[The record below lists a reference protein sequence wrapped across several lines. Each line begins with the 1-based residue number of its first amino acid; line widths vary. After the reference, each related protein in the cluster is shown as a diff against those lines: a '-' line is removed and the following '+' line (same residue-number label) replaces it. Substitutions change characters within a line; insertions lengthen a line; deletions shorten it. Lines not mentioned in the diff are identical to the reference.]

1 MKKISLL
8 ITILIIFTLNLFS
21 QANYVFERDIFKL
34 IKKIE
39 TAKKFKIK
47 TINTYS
53 NYKDSLNKGKCKIME
68 SYDSTGNLIKR
79 VYTYPYS
86 KTFYISTFVYDKN
99 GRLVEVCYYYFK
111 SNEPYLKRYLDYY
124 ENNQVKSITQKYTK
138 SNTQSD
144 TLFYYYSKDGR
155 YDYKVWGKSPNFK
168 KYIHYNKC
176 NQIEYVESFP
186 FKKDRIQL
194 DSNDCLI
201 FMGTEKFEDL
211 LENEMFYIKRIND
224 NNCQNLSYYS
234 VDNCGKDWSIY
245 SSTNEY
251 DTNNKLLRST
261 FKESHAKTLTKCE
274 NKLKINSVHEYK
286 YNDKGLEIFH
296 KTTNEKG
303 KLENIVYTEYIYY

>member
-8 ITILIIFTLNLFS
+8 ITILTIFILNLFS
-21 QANYVFERDIFKL
+21 QANYVFERDIFEL
-34 IKKIE
+34 LEKIE

-53 NYKDSLNKGKCKIME
+53 NYNDSLNKGKCKIME
-68 SYDSTGNLIKR
+68 SYDSSGNLIKR
-79 VYTYPYS
+79 VYTYPSS

-99 GRLVEVCYYYFK
+99 GRLIEVWYYYLK
-111 SNEPYLKRYLDYY
+111 NNEPYLKRYLDYY
-124 ENNQVKSITQKYTK
+124 ETNQVKSITQKYTK

-144 TLFYYYSKDGR
+144 TLFYYYSKDER

-201 FMGTEKFEDL
+201 FIGTEKFEDL

-234 VDNCGKDWSIY
+234 VDNYGKVWSIY
-245 SSTNEY
+245 SSANEY
-251 DTNNKLLRST
+251 DTNNKLIRST

-274 NKLKINSVHEYK
+274 NKLKISSVHEYQ

-303 KLENIVYTEYIYY
+303 KLENIIYTEYIYY